1 MSMPWFLQV
10 SIGLDSWQH
19 GDSLPVIALGGEENG
34 GLCLSVRFTSKRSQI
49 LTLRFPGVANLE
61 QKCPANR

>member
-34 GLCLSVRFTSKRSQI
+34 GLCLHNLHRNQI
-49 LTLRFPGVANLE
+49 LMSRFPDVANLGH
-61 QKCPANR
+61 KCPAKR